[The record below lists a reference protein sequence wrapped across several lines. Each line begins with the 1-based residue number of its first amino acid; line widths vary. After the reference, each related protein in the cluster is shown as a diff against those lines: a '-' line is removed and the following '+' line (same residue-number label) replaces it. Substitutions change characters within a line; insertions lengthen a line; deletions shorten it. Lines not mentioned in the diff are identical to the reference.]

1 MKKLILSIFV
11 VATLFSCSKSDITY
25 EQEET
30 AIGFAPIAKNI
41 TKNVAG
47 YDYNPG
53 TNDEPN
59 SKFDTFDGI
68 FPTEVDLYVFANAV
82 EGTYSAQNVGSPY
95 FQNAQFEWNSA
106 KGTES
111 TQGNSINTA
120 GAYKGT
126 PTRYWP
132 NVKTLVF
139 AGYSDACGV
148 EKTTATMDF
157 ATNTLTIPS
166 YTQNNA
172 TYTDE
177 GTNDLMWF
185 PCDGNAY
192 SKQADEI
199 AAQMKHACSWIT
211 INVAGDD
218 VTENNWTLNSLV
230 VKQLVH
236 TGSVAC
242 NATSATWTIARDAAK
257 NDEDYYNP
265 ATGTTFTTSFV
276 KYEKA
281 ANNFIVIPQVPTSL
295 DVTYTYTSQENNGTQ
310 SAITFT
316 ETKNV
321 PLNYDASNSAWMSGY
336 HYIYNVKIT
345 ASEILID
352 PYVATWT
359 EYDSDAQEDGN
370 QPIGIPNI

>member
-1 MKKLILSIFV
+1 MKKLLLSIFA
-11 VATLFSCSKSDITY
+11 VATLISCSKSDITY
-25 EQEET
+25 EQDET

-41 TKNVAG
+41 TKSVAG

-53 TNDEPN
+53 TDGTPN
-59 SKFDTFDGI
+59 PDYDTFDGI
-68 FPTEVDLYVFANAV
+68 FPTAVDLYVFANAV
-82 EGTYSAQNVGSPY
+82 EGTYSATNVGSPY
-95 FQNAQFEWNSA
+95 FQNAQFVWNSA

-111 TQGNSINTA
+111 TQGNSIETA
-120 GAYKGT
+120 GAYEGN

-242 NATSATWTIARDAAK
+242 NATSATWTIASNAPK

-281 ANNFIVIPQVPTSL
+281 ANNFIVIPQEPVDL
-295 DVTYTYTSQENNGTQ
+295 AITYTYTSDATNDLTL
-310 SAITFT
+310 T
-316 ETKNV
+316 ETKTV
-321 PLNYDASNSAWMSGY
+321 SLDYDANGTAWQPGV
-336 HYIYNVKIT
+336 HYIYNITIT
-345 ASEILID
+345 ATEILID
-352 PYVATWT
+352 PYVADWT
-359 EYDSDAQEDGN
+359 SYSGN
-370 QPIGIPNI
+370 NIAKTVN

>member
-1 MKKLILSIFV
+1 MKKLILSIFA
-11 VATLFSCSKSDITY
+11 VAALFSCSKSDITY
-25 EQEET
+25 EQDET

-41 TKNVAG
+41 TKSVAG
-47 YDYNPG
+47 YDG
-53 TNDEPN
+53 
-59 SKFDTFDGI
+59 DTFVGK
-68 FPTEVDLYVFANAV
+68 FPTNVDLYVFANAV
-82 EGTYSAQNVGSPY
+82 EGTYSATNVGSPY

-111 TQGNSINTA
+111 TQGNSIETA
-120 GAYKGT
+120 GAYEGN

-148 EKTTATMDF
+148 DKNATMNF
-157 ATNTLTIPS
+157 ATNTLTIPY
-166 YTQNNA
+166 YTQDNA
-172 TYTDE
+172 TYTAE

-185 PCDGNAY
+185 PCDGTAY

-218 VTENNWTLNSLV
+218 VTANTWTLNSLV

-242 NATSATWTIARDAAK
+242 NDISATWTIASDADK
-257 NDEDYYNP
+257 DDEDYYNP

-310 SAITFT
+310 PAITFT

-359 EYDSDAQEDGN
+359 EYDSDAQEVGN